1 MFAQRFQGYFRV
13 LSIFIDSTP
22 LAMVSSYIG
31 LFGAMGSLA
40 VGHSFTAEFYPTV
53 VRTKGIGITLTG
65 AMGGAFM
72 IPFWLII
79 DAKTGS
85 AILTN
90 SINGVLM
97 LLAGLLSLTMP
108 ETLGQPMTETFEDF
122 KKIYCQEAQ
131 TNDNE
136 GEEVTKSIVIN
147 NSNSYSNLPETDI

>member
-1 MFAQRFQGYFRV
+1 
-13 LSIFIDSTP
+13 
-22 LAMVSSYIG
+22 MVSSYIG

-40 VGHSFTAEFYPTV
+40 VGHSFTAEFYPTI

-122 KKIYCQEAQ
+122 KKIYCQESQ
-131 TNDNE
+131 TNETDNE